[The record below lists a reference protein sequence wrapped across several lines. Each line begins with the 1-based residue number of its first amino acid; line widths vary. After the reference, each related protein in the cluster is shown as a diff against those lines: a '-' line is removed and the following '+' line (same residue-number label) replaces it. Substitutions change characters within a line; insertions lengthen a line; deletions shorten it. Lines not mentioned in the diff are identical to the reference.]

1 MVRDDP
7 KLPDDDGGIPK
18 SNEEIGCSIHGCE
31 ISSLHDGKLA
41 RSSTASCVLAW
52 WLGLLKSK
60 TFPK

>member
-18 SNEEIGCSIHGCE
+18 SNEEIGGSIHGCE

-41 RSSTASCVLAW
+41 RSSTASCALAW
-52 WLGLLKSK
+52 WPFVS
-60 TFPK
+60 